1 MIAHTW
7 RQNLSQHI
15 HLYCLIPAG
24 TLDKVQ

>member
-1 MIAHTW
+1 MHTW